1 MSLGAHCY
9 GRLVPCLRVI
19 VAEDS
24 VLVREGLVRLLT
36 SIADIEVVAICADLD
51 ELLAAVE
58 SVAAD
63 VVLTDIRMPPTH
75 TDAGSRAAR
84 AVRDSHPGMGV
95 VVLSQFVEPAY
106 ALDLLDDGTSGR
118 AYVLKDHIDDVRRL
132 EQVITTVADGG
143 SMVDDV
149 VVEMLVRSRRRAVD
163 STLDSLSPRE
173 LEVLTEMATGV
184 DNRTIAGR
192 LGVSLHSVEKHS
204 NAIFSKLHL
213 TEEVGL
219 NRRVRAVLMFLAG
232 RQERPEP

>member
-1 MSLGAHCY
+1 M
-9 GRLVPCLRVI
+9 
-19 VAEDS
+19 
-24 VLVREGLVRLLT
+24 REGLVRLLT
-36 SIADIEVVAICADLD
+36 SIADIEVVAVCADLD

-75 TDAGSRAAR
+75 TDEGIRAAR

-132 EQVITTVADGG
+132 EQVIRTVADGG

-149 VVEMLVRSRRRAVD
+149 VVDMLVRSRRRAVD

-184 DNRTIAGR
+184 DNRTIADR

-219 NRRVRAVLMFLAG
+219 NRRVRAVLMFLVG
-232 RQERPEP
+232 RRDRREP